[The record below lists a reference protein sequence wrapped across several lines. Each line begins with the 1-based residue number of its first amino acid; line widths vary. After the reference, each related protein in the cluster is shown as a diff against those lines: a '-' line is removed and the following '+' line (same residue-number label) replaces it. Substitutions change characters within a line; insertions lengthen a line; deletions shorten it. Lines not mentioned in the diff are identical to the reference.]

1 MAEVCQKY
9 KKVDANEVRDQLLN
23 CLDTTLQ
30 LFVNRDLGS
39 NVVTATQA
47 DLLRVIELLVV
58 DEVEKYVYENLED
71 KVVVDMEHKEMP
83 RPVLRG
89 GCSQEEF
96 QSFTQQW
103 NQYAR
108 YPSGMDVGEFR
119 QQLLNCADR
128 ALEAIMY
135 DFLGSKVDTLSQTD
149 LFKQLEELTVVVVG
163 KDVKQMVVPRLTCC
177 HCPMEDV
184 RSHLA
189 SLTRR

>member
-83 RPVLRG
+83 RPVL
-89 GCSQEEF
+89 
-96 QSFTQQW
+96 
-103 NQYAR
+103 
-108 YPSGMDVGEFR
+108 
-119 QQLLNCADR
+119 
-128 ALEAIMY
+128 
-135 DFLGSKVDTLSQTD
+135 
-149 LFKQLEELTVVVVG
+149 
-163 KDVKQMVVPRLTCC
+163 
-177 HCPMEDV
+177 
-184 RSHLA
+184 
-189 SLTRR
+189 